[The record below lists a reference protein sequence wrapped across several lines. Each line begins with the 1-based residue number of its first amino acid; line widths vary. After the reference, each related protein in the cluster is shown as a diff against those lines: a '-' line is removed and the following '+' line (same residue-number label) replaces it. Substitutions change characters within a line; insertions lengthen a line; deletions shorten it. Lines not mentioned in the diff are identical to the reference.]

1 MVERIIQN
9 IIQAEF
15 ATLKEEL
22 VELIQ
27 KQSSPQRYL
36 TRKETAVYLGLAKS
50 TVDLWSRQ
58 GKLTKIYFGKSVRF
72 DREEIDAI
80 LKAKSRRHV

>member
-1 MVERIIQN
+1 MVERIIQD
-9 IIQAEF
+9 IIRHEF
-15 ATLKEEL
+15 TILKEEMI
-22 VELIQ
+22 ELMQRQ
-27 KQSSPQRYL
+27 KEPQRYL